1 MEYLDKNIPREYL
14 ALKINYCKK
23 QLEALPKVKLHEHFI
38 DGSSIK
44 RLVVDGHRYD
54 LGSANGKKYYA
65 AWLLRDQNER
75 LLRVYEAT
83 WDYCFKGPVPKL
95 SPHKNV
101 RTLLVHGGS
110 TVVMDRNYFD
120 SLKNDANTGY
130 PKPNLYPFNG
140 IQYRS
145 AAEKSIAEFYTDAG
159 IPFKY
164 IDLVM
169 QDRAYWATGIPI
181 DMYRDINIGAITS
194 LYEDLKTS
202 IVIFCVSNGDPIRGP
217 GWRQMTIDEFHDSYS
232 GAYDIFQSDGQRQ
245 QVYVSIP
252 GPKRPIGL
260 MIFEWLD
267 ESKEIDRGRVI
278 EVTAAFVPRITGLMS
293 VTTK

>member
-1 MEYLDKNIPREYL
+1 M
-14 ALKINYCKK
+14 
-23 QLEALPKVKLHEHFI
+23 
-38 DGSSIK
+38 IK
-44 RLVVDGHRYD
+44 RDEILAD
-54 LGSANGKKYYA
+54 LNDILKEYRALTGA
-65 AWLLRDQNER
+65 D
-75 LLRVYEAT
+75 RV
-83 WDYCFKGPVPKL
+83 L
-95 SPHKNV
+95 
-101 RTLLVHGGS
+101 
-110 TVVMDRNYFD
+110 YFEYHN
-120 SLKNDANTGY
+120 SKE
-130 PKPNLYPFNG
+130 NL
-140 IQYRS
+140 
-145 AAEKSIAEFYTDAG
+145 AG

-202 IVIFCVSNGDPIRGP
+202 IVIFCVSNCDPTRGP

-252 GPKRPIGL
+252 GPKQPIGL

-267 ESKEIDRGRVI
+267 EEKEIDRGRVI
-278 EVTAAFVPRITGLMS
+278 EVTAAFVPRINGLMS

>member
-1 MEYLDKNIPREYL
+1 MNNDRKMSFLDHITDLSESLVRLDERIGFKRLFSYLLIILLIIGLFNFKTI
-14 ALKINYCKK
+14 
-23 QLEALPKVKLHEHFI
+23 VKETIELYNEVSDQIHDEKM
-38 DGSSIK
+38 IK
-44 RLVVDGHRYD
+44 RDEILAD
-54 LGSANGKKYYA
+54 LNDILKEYRALTGA
-65 AWLLRDQNER
+65 D
-75 LLRVYEAT
+75 RV
-83 WDYCFKGPVPKL
+83 L
-95 SPHKNV
+95 
-101 RTLLVHGGS
+101 
-110 TVVMDRNYFD
+110 YFEYHN
-120 SLKNDANTGY
+120 SKE
-130 PKPNLYPFNG
+130 NL
-140 IQYRS
+140 
-145 AAEKSIAEFYTDAG
+145 AG

-202 IVIFCVSNGDPIRGP
+202 IVIFCVSDGDSIRGP

-252 GPKRPIGL
+252 GPKQPIGL

>member
-1 MEYLDKNIPREYL
+1 MNNDRKMSFLDHITDLSESLVRLDERIGFKRLFSYLLIILLIIGLFNFKTI
-14 ALKINYCKK
+14 
-23 QLEALPKVKLHEHFI
+23 VKETIELYNEVSDQIHDEKM
-38 DGSSIK
+38 IK
-44 RLVVDGHRYD
+44 RDEILAD
-54 LGSANGKKYYA
+54 LNDILKEYRALTGA
-65 AWLLRDQNER
+65 D
-75 LLRVYEAT
+75 RV
-83 WDYCFKGPVPKL
+83 L
-95 SPHKNV
+95 
-101 RTLLVHGGS
+101 
-110 TVVMDRNYFD
+110 YFEYHN
-120 SLKNDANTGY
+120 SKE
-130 PKPNLYPFNG
+130 NL
-140 IQYRS
+140 
-145 AAEKSIAEFYTDAG
+145 AG

-202 IVIFCVSNGDPIRGP
+202 IVIFCVSNCDPTRGP

-252 GPKRPIGL
+252 GPKQPIGL

-267 ESKEIDRGRVI
+267 EDKEIDRGRVI

>member
-1 MEYLDKNIPREYL
+1 MNNDRKMSFLDHITDLSESLVRLDERIGFKRLFSYLLIILLIIGLFNFKTI
-14 ALKINYCKK
+14 
-23 QLEALPKVKLHEHFI
+23 VKETIELYNEVSDQIHDEKM
-38 DGSSIK
+38 IK
-44 RLVVDGHRYD
+44 RDEILAD
-54 LGSANGKKYYA
+54 LNDILKEYRALTGA
-65 AWLLRDQNER
+65 D
-75 LLRVYEAT
+75 RV
-83 WDYCFKGPVPKL
+83 L
-95 SPHKNV
+95 
-101 RTLLVHGGS
+101 
-110 TVVMDRNYFD
+110 YFEYHN
-120 SLKNDANTGY
+120 SKE
-130 PKPNLYPFNG
+130 NL
-140 IQYRS
+140 
-145 AAEKSIAEFYTDAG
+145 AG

-202 IVIFCVSNGDPIRGP
+202 IVIFCVSNCDPTRGP

-252 GPKRPIGL
+252 GPKQPIGL

-267 ESKEIDRGRVI
+267 ENKEIDRGRVI

>member
-1 MEYLDKNIPREYL
+1 MSFLDHITDLSESLVRLDERIGFKRLFSYLLIILLIIGLFNFKTI
-14 ALKINYCKK
+14 
-23 QLEALPKVKLHEHFI
+23 VKETIELYNEVSDQIHDEKM
-38 DGSSIK
+38 IK
-44 RLVVDGHRYD
+44 RDEILAD
-54 LGSANGKKYYA
+54 LNDILKEYRALTGA
-65 AWLLRDQNER
+65 D
-75 LLRVYEAT
+75 RV
-83 WDYCFKGPVPKL
+83 L
-95 SPHKNV
+95 
-101 RTLLVHGGS
+101 
-110 TVVMDRNYFD
+110 YFEYHN
-120 SLKNDANTGY
+120 SKE
-130 PKPNLYPFNG
+130 NL
-140 IQYRS
+140 
-145 AAEKSIAEFYTDAG
+145 AG

-202 IVIFCVSNGDPIRGP
+202 IVIFCVSNCDPTRGP

-252 GPKRPIGL
+252 GPKQPIGL

-267 ESKEIDRGRVI
+267 EDKEIDRGRVI

>member
-1 MEYLDKNIPREYL
+1 MNNDRKMSFLDHITDLSESLVRLDERIGFKRLFSYLLIILLIIGLFNFKTI
-14 ALKINYCKK
+14 
-23 QLEALPKVKLHEHFI
+23 VKETIELYNEVSDQIHDEKM
-38 DGSSIK
+38 IK
-44 RLVVDGHRYD
+44 RDEILAD
-54 LGSANGKKYYA
+54 LNDILKEYRAHVGA
-65 AWLLRDQNER
+65 D
-75 LLRVYEAT
+75 RV
-83 WDYCFKGPVPKL
+83 L
-95 SPHKNV
+95 
-101 RTLLVHGGS
+101 
-110 TVVMDRNYFD
+110 YFEYHN
-120 SLKNDANTGY
+120 SKE
-130 PKPNLYPFNG
+130 NL
-140 IQYRS
+140 
-145 AAEKSIAEFYTDAG
+145 AG

-169 QDRAYWATGIPI
+169 QDRAYWASGIPI

-202 IVIFCVSNGDPIRGP
+202 IVIFCVSDGDPIKGP
-217 GWRQMTIDEFHDSYS
+217 GWKQMTVDGFHDSYS

-252 GPKRPIGL
+252 GPKQPIGL

>member
-1 MEYLDKNIPREYL
+1 MNNDRKMSFLDHITDLSESLVRLDERIGFKRLFSYLLIILLIIGLFNFKTI
-14 ALKINYCKK
+14 
-23 QLEALPKVKLHEHFI
+23 VKETIELYNEVSDQIHDEKM
-38 DGSSIK
+38 IK
-44 RLVVDGHRYD
+44 RDEILAD
-54 LGSANGKKYYA
+54 LNDILKEYRAHVGA
-65 AWLLRDQNER
+65 D
-75 LLRVYEAT
+75 RV
-83 WDYCFKGPVPKL
+83 L
-95 SPHKNV
+95 
-101 RTLLVHGGS
+101 
-110 TVVMDRNYFD
+110 YFEYHN
-120 SLKNDANTGY
+120 SKE
-130 PKPNLYPFNG
+130 NL
-140 IQYRS
+140 
-145 AAEKSIAEFYTDAG
+145 AG

-169 QDRAYWATGIPI
+169 QDRAYWASGIPI

-202 IVIFCVSNGDPIRGP
+202 IVIFCVSDGDSIKGP
-217 GWRQMTIDEFHDSYS
+217 GWKQMTVDGFHDSYS

-252 GPKRPIGL
+252 GPKQPIGL

>member
-1 MEYLDKNIPREYL
+1 MEYLDKYIPKEYL
-14 ALKINYCKK
+14 ALKINYCRQ
-23 QLEALPKVKLHEHFI
+23 QLEALPNVKLHEHFI

-101 RTLLVHGGS
+101 RTLLVNGGS

-164 IDLVM
+164 EPEVFIAGL
-169 QDRAYWATGIPI
+169 RKPI
-181 DMYRDINIGAITS
+181 YPDFVPY
-194 LYEDLKTS
+194 
-202 IVIFCVSNGDPIRGP
+202 F
-217 GWRQMTIDEFHDSYS
+217 
-232 GAYDIFQSDGQRQ
+232 
-245 QVYVSIP
+245 
-252 GPKRPIGL
+252 
-260 MIFEWLD
+260 
-267 ESKEIDRGRVI
+267 KEIDSCKFHEHFGIMSSSDYIRDTKIKFGNYI
-278 EVTAAFVPRITGLMS
+278 NAGLLQDLDFLFTYNS
-293 VTTK
+293 SDTSLDTRYLYAKINALIFGSIVCNNNRA

>member
-1 MEYLDKNIPREYL
+1 MSFLDHITDLSESLVRLDERIGFKRLFSYLLIILLIIGLFNFKTI
-14 ALKINYCKK
+14 
-23 QLEALPKVKLHEHFI
+23 VKETIELYNEVSDQIHDEKM
-38 DGSSIK
+38 IK
-44 RLVVDGHRYD
+44 RDEILAD
-54 LGSANGKKYYA
+54 LNDILKEYRAHVGA
-65 AWLLRDQNER
+65 D
-75 LLRVYEAT
+75 RV
-83 WDYCFKGPVPKL
+83 L
-95 SPHKNV
+95 
-101 RTLLVHGGS
+101 
-110 TVVMDRNYFD
+110 YFEYHN
-120 SLKNDANTGY
+120 SKE
-130 PKPNLYPFNG
+130 NL
-140 IQYRS
+140 
-145 AAEKSIAEFYTDAG
+145 AG

-169 QDRAYWATGIPI
+169 QDRAYWASGIPI

-202 IVIFCVSNGDPIRGP
+202 IVIFCVSDGDAIRGP
-217 GWRQMTIDEFHDSYS
+217 GWKQMTVDEFHEVYS
-232 GAYDIFQSDGQRQ
+232 GAYDIFQAESQRQ

-252 GPKRPIGL
+252 GPKQPIGL

>member
-1 MEYLDKNIPREYL
+1 MNNDRKMSFLDHITDLSESLVRLDERIGFKRLFSYLLIILLIIGLFNFKTI
-14 ALKINYCKK
+14 
-23 QLEALPKVKLHEHFI
+23 VKETIELYNEVSDQIHDEKM
-38 DGSSIK
+38 IK
-44 RLVVDGHRYD
+44 RDEILAD
-54 LGSANGKKYYA
+54 LNDILKEYRALTGA
-65 AWLLRDQNER
+65 D
-75 LLRVYEAT
+75 RV
-83 WDYCFKGPVPKL
+83 L
-95 SPHKNV
+95 
-101 RTLLVHGGS
+101 
-110 TVVMDRNYFD
+110 YFEYHN
-120 SLKNDANTGY
+120 SKE
-130 PKPNLYPFNG
+130 NL
-140 IQYRS
+140 
-145 AAEKSIAEFYTDAG
+145 AG

-202 IVIFCVSNGDPIRGP
+202 IVIFCVSDCDPTRGP

-252 GPKRPIGL
+252 GPKQPIGL

-267 ESKEIDRGRVI
+267 ENKEIDRGRVI